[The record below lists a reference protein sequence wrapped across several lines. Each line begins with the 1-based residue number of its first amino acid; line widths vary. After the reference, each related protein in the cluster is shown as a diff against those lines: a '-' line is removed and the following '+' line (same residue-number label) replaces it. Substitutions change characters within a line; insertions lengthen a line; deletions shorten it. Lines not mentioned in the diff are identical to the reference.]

1 MLFVLIYSVLM
12 LYWNQL
18 GDLKALLVTNVQ
30 DILNTL
36 QVEIMAVHSM
46 FSKTF
51 LIYLFKSID
60 TEMVKG
66 P

>member
-1 MLFVLIYSVLM
+1 MHFVFIHGVFM
-12 LYWNQL
+12 LYLNQL
-18 GDLKALLVTNVQ
+18 GDLKALLVTSVQ

-36 QVEIMAVHSM
+36 QAEIMAVHSM

-51 LIYLFKSID
+51 HIHLFKGIN